1 MQQVDEVTTLD
12 AQGSCPF
19 VAEALTALRQE
30 VGNATT
36 VLGFVGA
43 PFTLACY
50 VVEVSP
56 ADKPGTESANPKS
69 LDSASCCWLAVSQQS
84 RTAAEFVG
92 QWHQSIRFPNH
103 PVYCVAQH
111 HCC

>member
-12 AQGSCPF
+12 AEGSCPF
-19 VAEALTALRQE
+19 VAEALTALCQE

-50 VVEVSP
+50 IVEVSP
-56 ADKPGTESANPKS
+56 ADKPGTEFTTLSPWIQPAAVGLLSPSRVVQLPS
-69 LDSASCCWLAVSQQS
+69 LLDRGTRASGS
-84 RTAAEFVG
+84 
-92 QWHQSIRFPNH
+92 SIH

-111 HCC
+111 CCC